1 MNENENQ
8 QRGST
13 QRRESVNSK
22 MELWEAVCRT
32 HPDVTKAVGM
42 RGGFTAVCP
51 QSQIKKAT
59 EVLGVCG
66 IGWGVDFEAEEYVR
80 DDANRIIEY
89 VYRGSLWFI
98 HCDNTGRVSCCASM
112 KYKAGDDVQMK
123 CETHARSKALSK
135 LGFNSDVF
143 EGRFDDLAYVE
154 ETRRE
159 LNGVVNPPEGTPPD
173 VQVTPTEIDD
183 HSSALE
189 HLRECFRQKQLPSE
203 KVNMH
208 LAQWCDDY
216 GVPEISQLTAKQIN
230 ECAFELEQTYNKGS
244 K

>member
-1 MNENENQ
+1 MNENEKQ

-13 QRRESVNSK
+13 QKRESVSSK

-32 HPDVTKAVGM
+32 HPDVTKSVGM

-66 IGWGVDFEAEEYVR
+66 IGWGVDFIAEEYVR

-98 HCDNTGRVSCCASM
+98 NGDKTGRVSCCASM

-189 HLRECFRQKQLPSE
+189 HLRDCFRQKQLPSE

>member
-1 MNENENQ
+1 MNENEKERNEESTLKQ
-8 QRGST
+8 GSG
-13 QRRESVNSK
+13 NSN
-22 MELWEAVCRT
+22 MRIWDAVSKT
-32 HPDVTKAVGM
+32 HPDVTKSVSM

-59 EVLGVCG
+59 EILGVCG
-66 IGWGVDFEAEEYVR
+66 IGWGVDFISEEYVR

-98 HCDNTGRVSCCASM
+98 YAEGIGKISCCASM

-143 EGRFDDLAYVE
+143 EGRFDDVAYVE

-159 LNGVVNPPEGTPPD
+159 LDGKCRKLSEQNDN
-173 VQVTPTEIDD
+173 QVMPSEIED
-183 HSSALE
+183 HTNALN
-189 HLRECFRQKQLPSE
+189 HLRMTFREVKLE
-203 KVNMH
+203 RDKIEMM
-208 LAQWCDDY
+208 LAEWCDTYD
-216 GVPEISQLTAKQIN
+216 VPEINQLTAKQIN
-230 ECAFELEQTYNKGS
+230 ECAFELDQNFKKGNM
-244 K
+244 